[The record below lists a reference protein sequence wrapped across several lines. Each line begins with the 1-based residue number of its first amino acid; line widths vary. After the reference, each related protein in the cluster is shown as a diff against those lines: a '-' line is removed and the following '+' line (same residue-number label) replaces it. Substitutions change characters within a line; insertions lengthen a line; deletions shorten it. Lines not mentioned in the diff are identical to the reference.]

1 MVSFSCPSSADAQ
14 KTPRAQKRRLPPL
27 SLFLCS
33 LLVAFGVPF
42 HYGFQLT
49 LISPVQRV
57 MVQFINESVHSHYS
71 VRLDRYDAE
80 AVWGATVASFFA
92 GAIPG
97 ALLTQFVA
105 DNFGRKFGI
114 VLSNAAIAFC
124 ALLLSVS
131 KFLNSIELFVASRFI
146 LGFFVTIGIGIS
158 SVFLTEC
165 SPVQCRG
172 GIGMITGIMI
182 QFGCIVGALLA
193 MPELLGDQSHWWL
206 LFLLEALVLIAVTVT
221 MLTLY
226 ESPNFLLFH
235 DQHDKAVDAA
245 KFYWGQNK
253 SANAILNELRAE
265 QITRS
270 NSMGMLEILRQKKSI
285 STAKGFWIGIFLSI
299 CMAFCGIIVIDAY
312 IVEVLQQTMNFSAL
326 SSSFVYIGIQ
336 IFGLFSIIFASLL
349 VDRIGRRPLLF
360 ISISLLLFANLVISL
375 ILYLHGQSLFVNI
388 ALVLV
393 VVLHSSAMC
402 CGVFP
407 LSFFVA
413 NEIVAQNARSSVQGW
428 SKMVEAISRSIVLSA
443 YLPVRNKIGDGPAY
457 ALFFLP
463 PLAAI
468 GIYLYG
474 ALPETKNRTMAEI
487 ENKIAEIMA
496 QKSKHREEKRDA
508 KTNS

>member
-1 MVSFSCPSSADAQ
+1 
-14 KTPRAQKRRLPPL
+14 
-27 SLFLCS
+27 
-33 LLVAFGVPF
+33 
-42 HYGFQLT
+42 
-49 LISPVQRV
+49 
-57 MVQFINESVHSHYS
+57 
-71 VRLDRYDAE
+71 
-80 AVWGATVASFFA
+80 
-92 GAIPG
+92 
-97 ALLTQFVA
+97 
-105 DNFGRKFGI
+105 
-114 VLSNAAIAFC
+114 
-124 ALLLSVS
+124 
-131 KFLNSIELFVASRFI
+131 
-146 LGFFVTIGIGIS
+146 
-158 SVFLTEC
+158 
-165 SPVQCRG
+165 
-172 GIGMITGIMI
+172 
-182 QFGCIVGALLA
+182 
-193 MPELLGDQSHWWL
+193 
-206 LFLLEALVLIAVTVT
+206 
-221 MLTLY
+221 
-226 ESPNFLLFH
+226 
-235 DQHDKAVDAA
+235 
-245 KFYWGQNK
+245 
-253 SANAILNELRAE
+253 
-265 QITRS
+265 
-270 NSMGMLEILRQKKSI
+270 MGMLEVLREKKSI
-285 STAKGFWIGIFLSI
+285 STAKGLWIGIFLSI

-312 IVEVLQQTMNFSAL
+312 IVKVLQQTMNFSAL

-474 ALPETKNRTMAEI
+474 ALPETKKRTMAEI
-487 ENKIAEIMA
+487 ENKIAEMMA
-496 QKSKHREEKRDA
+496 QKSKHRDEKRDG